1 MAFQDSTRRKFIP
14 LTTQTKG
21 TTNPLSWDIPK
32 TGLLAG
38 IFLNITGTVTGTL
51 SAPNALGMASIVRRV
66 RVITNG
72 GIDLINI
79 SGAGYHYLLRD
90 NIEDYKDPAP
100 HATARNAVT
109 ATTFNLDMFLPIALN
124 SRDPIGLFMLQN
136 EQTLVQLQVEFEAD
150 TTVATGAT
158 VAATVAPVAEVFT
171 VPVDNKDWPPLNVV
185 QQILEDTRAI
195 AATGDY
201 DYSWPRGNTYVQVLH
216 GYGIGASPAENWTRS
231 RLMVNQSEILADYVP
246 GTMNIEF
253 TRTHG
258 RARLVGTIENDFIG
272 SSGLGTFGS
281 SRDLLYSA
289 LVTEL
294 MTRLTASATGTLY
307 TVRRQ
312 LVALR

>member
-38 IFLNITGTVTGTL
+38 IFLNISGTVAGTL

-90 NIEDYKDPAP
+90 HIEDYKDPVP
-100 HATARNAVT
+100 HSTARNAVT
-109 ATTFNLDMFLPIALN
+109 AVAFNLDMFLPIALN

-136 EQTLVQLQVEFEAD
+136 EQTLVQLQVEFETD
-150 TTVATGAT
+150 SVVATGAT
-158 VAATVAPVAEVFT
+158 VTATVLPVAEVFT

-185 QQILEDTRAI
+185 QQVLEDSRAI

-246 GTMNIEF
+246 GTMNIEY
-253 TRTHG
+253 TKTHG
-258 RARLVGTIENDFIG
+258 RARLVGTVLNDFIG

-281 SRDLLYSA
+281 SRDLLYSN

-294 MTRLTASATGTLY
+294 MTRISASATGTLY

>member
-1 MAFQDSTRRKFIP
+1 MAFQDSTRRKFLP

-32 TGLLAG
+32 TGLLSS
-38 IFLNITGTVTGTL
+38 IYLNITGTVTGTL
-51 SAPNALGMASIVRRV
+51 SAPNALGKASIVRRV
-66 RVITNG
+66 RLVTNG
-72 GIDLINI
+72 GIDLINMT
-79 SGAGYHYLLRD
+79 GAGYHYLLRD
-90 NIEDYKDPAP
+90 HLEDYKDPTPQADARSAV
-100 HATARNAVT
+100 ATGA
-109 ATTFNLDMFLPIALN
+109 FNLDMFIPVALN
-124 SRDPIGLFMLQN
+124 ARDPIGLFMLQN
-136 EQTLVQLQVEFEAD
+136 EQTLVQLSVEFETD
-150 TTVATGAT
+150 SVVATGAT
-158 VAATVAPVAEVFT
+158 VAATVLPVVEIFT
-171 VPVDNKDWPPLNVV
+171 VPVDPKDWPALNVV
-185 QQILEDTRAI
+185 QQVLEDSRAI

-201 DYSWPRGNTYVQVLH
+201 DYNWPRGNTYIQVLH
-216 GYGIGASPAENWTRS
+216 GYGIGASAAENWTRS

-258 RARLVGTIENDFIG
+258 RARLVGTILNDFIG
-272 SSGLGTFGS
+272 SSGLGTYGS

-294 MTRLTASATGTLY
+294 MTRITASATGTLY